1 MITAKEDYKMHSRA
15 EVDYRFLN
23 TGGTC
28 ATRVGWGV
36 RIEENRRVRGKRK
49 SKRGR
54 EQSESFLDACVHYI
68 Q

>member
-28 ATRVGWGV
+28 ATRVGV
-36 RIEENRRVRGKRK
+36 RIEENKRVRGKRK
-49 SKRGR
+49 PKRGR